1 MIKGIIFDLDG
12 TLIQLPV
19 NYETVQN
26 NLKEF
31 FNTSKNLKPLIPTI
45 IKLSKNDQNKID
57 TSFDIICKEEVLA
70 SKNFKIMAD
79 AVEILN
85 FLKSK
90 NLILCLVTM
99 QCSDALEKILQK
111 MEVLDLFDSIISRDD
126 SYDRFEQIK
135 NSLKNICLESSD
147 VLMVGDRIHDVES
160 AKKAGCIPVLKINEI
175 EKIPPFPCQK
185 IKNLNELKKMN
196 FS

>member
-1 MIKGIIFDLDG
+1 MTKGIIFDLDG

-31 FNTSKNLKPLIPTI
+31 FNISKNLKPLIPTI

-70 SKNFKIMAD
+70 SKNFKIMVD

-85 FLKSK
+85 FLKNK
-90 NLILCLVTM
+90 NLFLCLVTM

-126 SYDRFEQIK
+126 SYDRFEKIK

-160 AKKAGCIPVLKINEI
+160 AKKAGCIPVLIGRL
-175 EKIPPFPCQK
+175 
-185 IKNLNELKKMN
+185 NLYRI
-196 FS
+196 

>member
-1 MIKGIIFDLDG
+1 MTKGIIFDLDG

-19 NYETVQN
+19 NYDIIQN

-31 FNTSKNLKPLIPTI
+31 FNTSENLKPLIPTI
-45 IKLSKNDQNKID
+45 IKLSKNDQNKIH
-57 TSFDIICKEEVLA
+57 TSFNLICKEEILA
-70 SKNFKIMAD
+70 SKNFEIMND
-79 AVEILN
+79 AVEILK

-99 QCSDALEKILQK
+99 QCRDALEKILQK

-126 SYDRFEQIK
+126 SYDRFEQIQ

-175 EKIPPFPCQK
+175 KKNPPFPCQI

>member
-1 MIKGIIFDLDG
+1 MTKGIIFDLDG

-19 NYETVQN
+19 NYDIIQN
-26 NLKEF
+26 SLKEF
-31 FNTSKNLKPLIPTI
+31 FNTSENLKPLIPTI
-45 IKLSKNDQNKID
+45 IKLSKNDQNKINA
-57 TSFDIICKEEVLA
+57 SFNLICKEEILA
-70 SKNFKIMAD
+70 SKNFEIMND
-79 AVEILN
+79 AVEILK

-99 QCSDALEKILQK
+99 QCRDALEKILQK

-126 SYDRFEQIK
+126 SYDRFEQIQ

-175 EKIPPFPCQK
+175 KKNPPFPCQI

>member
-1 MIKGIIFDLDG
+1 MESDLQELADKAVRFATDSGTQYCDIRAEHYERKEALIENNETEYTRTSNDSGIGVRLVKDG
-12 TLIQLPV
+12 TWS
-19 NYETVQN
+19 
-26 NLKEF
+26 F
-31 FNTSKNLKPLIPTI
+31 FSITNP
-45 IKLSKNDQNKID
+45 
-57 TSFDIICKEEVLA
+57 
-70 SKNFKIMAD
+70 
-79 AVEILN
+79 
-85 FLKSK
+85 
-90 NLILCLVTM
+90 
-99 QCSDALEKILQK
+99 
-111 MEVLDLFDSIISRDD
+111 DS
-126 SYDRFEQIK
+126 FEQIK